1 MANFKTRARAL
12 DLLGRQQIAGIPTAI
27 NELIKNAHDAY
38 ADNFDIDYL
47 RNDNLLVLRDD
58 GLGMTIDE
66 FENRW
71 LTIGTES
78 KVINS
83 KSSLPPV
90 DPTKP
95 VRHIMGEKGIG
106 RLAIA
111 SIGKQVLI
119 ITHATNRG
127 NGNFVVAF
135 INWELFEL
143 PNINLE
149 DIVIP
154 VKEFSFLPEKIDID
168 HMKNEVLSALSLLL
182 KKNLID
188 NSEFVQ
194 ITESIN
200 KFNVNPRVL
209 DETLPSQ
216 NKINTHSG
224 TQFYISPVS
233 EMFSIDIEGDLSF
246 DSTRE
251 ATKIEKMLMGFH
263 NTMTPSHPEPTVNI
277 AFRDYRKVDG
287 SFVDII
293 DDEHFFTPEDFEL
306 ADHHFIGEFDK
317 FGQFKGQ
324 ITIYGDKTYNHTV
337 NWRDNNFRE
346 TCCGPFSINLAY
358 LQGDL
363 KSSRVAPED
372 YARIRAKGDKF
383 GGLYIYR
390 DNIRILPYGDSDYD
404 FLDIEKNRSKRAS
417 SYFFSYRRMFGV
429 IVLSSEHSKGLIEK
443 AGREGFI
450 ENKAYR
456 QLQSIL
462 KNFFVQLAADFF
474 NEKSSTAQSEYYN
487 SRKEELNSLYKA
499 LERRDKLAKT
509 KKDKFVKSLN
519 RFFSSL
525 TDNTF
530 ANHINCLI
538 SEFKVKLEQIVK
550 IDNPDIA
557 AQRMIYAESEIRR
570 SITEYRKNISVPNP
584 KGFALNKSM
593 RTDFET
599 YIDEYKIL
607 RETLFTSAL
616 QEIDDLVD
624 IYTKQLDLVISK
636 RKRLEQ
642 AVDLISSEALSYNR
656 KKKDETND
664 IAQSMVKKVKELTTQ
679 LILDLDTQI
688 REVKSQFVSLTTNN
702 ADNFDLVSERTR
714 MEAEID
720 EVSLRNSAVMDRI
733 IRQFESFYI
742 ERDENGNI
750 ITSDQISDAMSEE
763 LDDLRGRL
771 QSDVELSQLGLA
783 VGILH
788 HEFNSTVGSIR
799 RSLKD
804 LKAWSDVDE
813 KFETTY
819 NNLRANF
826 EHLDGYL
833 NLFTPLNRRLNRK
846 REEIPLLDIKVFLID
861 LFKSRMERHGI
872 QFRHTKGFAKA
883 SIYGFRS
890 TFYPV
895 FVNIIDNAIYWLTKS
910 DNQEKIIRLH
920 ADEHGI
926 YISNN
931 GPTINKTDQGR
942 IFELRFS
949 RKPSGRGL
957 GLSISREVLDAEGYQ
972 IMVAEPRENSTVT
985 FKISKASDNGN

>member
-1 MANFKTRARAL
+1 MKDEILSSLSR
-12 DLLGRQQIAGIPTAI
+12 LLKQ
-27 NELIKNAHDAY
+27 NLIENY
-38 ADNFDIDYL
+38 
-47 RNDNLLVLRDD
+47 
-58 GLGMTIDE
+58 E
-66 FENRW
+66 FER
-71 LTIGTES
+71 I
-78 KVINS
+78 S
-83 KSSLPPV
+83 KS
-90 DPTKP
+90 
-95 VRHIMGEKGIG
+95 
-106 RLAIA
+106 
-111 SIGKQVLI
+111 
-119 ITHATNRG
+119 
-127 NGNFVVAF
+127 
-135 INWELFEL
+135 
-143 PNINLE
+143 
-149 DIVIP
+149 
-154 VKEFSFLPEKIDID
+154 
-168 HMKNEVLSALSLLL
+168 
-182 KKNLID
+182 
-188 NSEFVQ
+188 
-194 ITESIN
+194 ITE
-200 KFNVNPRVL
+200 FNANPRLL
-209 DETLPSQ
+209 DETLPSL
-216 NKINTHSG
+216 NKISTHSG

-233 EMFSIDIEGDLSF
+233 DMFSIDIEGDLSF
-246 DSTRE
+246 DSTKE

-277 AFRDYRKVDG
+277 AFRDYRKGDG

-306 ADHHFIGEFDK
+306 ADHHFIGEFDE

-324 ITIYGDKTYNHTV
+324 ITIYGDRTYNHTV
-337 NWRDNNFRE
+337 NWNDNNFRE
-346 TCCGPFSINLAY
+346 THCGPFSINFAY

-372 YARIRAKGDKF
+372 YARIRAKGEKF

-429 IVLSSEHSKGLIEK
+429 IVLSSEHSKGLVEK

-474 NEKSSTAQSEYYN
+474 NEKGSTAQSEYYN
-487 SRKEELNSLYKA
+487 TRKEEFNSFYKA

-509 KKDKFVKSLN
+509 KKEKFAKSLN
-519 RFFSSL
+519 SFFSNL
-525 TDNTF
+525 TDDTF
-530 ANHINCLI
+530 ANNVNTLI
-538 SEFKVKLEQIVK
+538 LGFKAKLEQIVK
-550 IDNPDIA
+550 IGDPDIA
-557 AQRMIYAESEIRR
+557 AQRMINAEAEIRKA
-570 SITEYRKNISVPNP
+570 ITEYRKTISVPNP
-584 KGFALNKSM
+584 KGFALNKAL

-599 YIDEYKIL
+599 YLDEYKIL
-607 RETLFTSAL
+607 RETLFATAL
-616 QEIDDLVD
+616 QKVDELVD
-624 IYTKQLDLVISK
+624 IFTEQLDLVISK

-679 LILDLDTQI
+679 LILDLDVQI
-688 REVKSQFVSLTTNN
+688 REVKSQFVNLTTNN

-720 EVSLRNSAVMDRI
+720 KVSQRNSAVMDRI

-742 ERDENGNI
+742 EHDENGNL

-763 LDDLRGRL
+763 LEDLRNRL

-804 LKAWSDVDE
+804 LKAWSDVDD

-833 NLFTPLNRRLNRK
+833 NLFTPLNRRLN
-846 REEIPLLDIKVFLID
+846 
-861 LFKSRMERHGI
+861 
-872 QFRHTKGFAKA
+872 
-883 SIYGFRS
+883 
-890 TFYPV
+890 
-895 FVNIIDNAIYWLTKS
+895 
-910 DNQEKIIRLH
+910 
-920 ADEHGI
+920 
-926 YISNN
+926 
-931 GPTINKTDQGR
+931 
-942 IFELRFS
+942 
-949 RKPSGRGL
+949 
-957 GLSISREVLDAEGYQ
+957 
-972 IMVAEPRENSTVT
+972 
-985 FKISKASDNGN
+985 

>member
-1 MANFKTRARAL
+1 MANFRTRARAL

-47 RNDNLLVLRDD
+47 RSDNLLVLRDD
-58 GLGMTIDE
+58 GLGMTLSE
-66 FENRW
+66 FESRW

-78 KVINS
+78 KVMNS
-83 KSSLPPV
+83 RSSLPPI
-90 DPTKP
+90 DPNKP
-95 VRHIMGEKGIG
+95 IRHIMGEKGIG

-119 ITHATNRG
+119 VTHATNRG
-127 NGNFVVAF
+127 NGDYVVAF

-149 DIVIP
+149 DVVIP
-154 VKEFSFLPEKIDID
+154 VKEFSCLPDIIDIE
-168 HMKNEVLSALSLLL
+168 HMKNEILSSLTRLL
-182 KKNLID
+182 KQNLIEHH
-188 NSEFVQ
+188 EFERISKS
-194 ITESIN
+194 ITG
-200 KFNVNPRVL
+200 FNANPRLL
-209 DETLPSQ
+209 DETLPSL
-216 NKINTHSG
+216 NKISDHSG

-233 EMFSIDIEGDLSF
+233 EMFSVDIEGDLSF
-246 DSTRE
+246 DSAKE

-277 AFRDYRKVDG
+277 AFRDYRKGDG

-306 ADHHFIGEFDK
+306 ADHHFIGEFDE

-324 ITIYGDKTYNHTV
+324 ITIYGDRTYNHII

-346 TCCGPFSINLAY
+346 THCGPFSINFAY

-363 KSSRVAPED
+363 RSSRVAPED

-383 GGLYIYR
+383 GGIYIYR

-474 NEKSSTAQSEYYN
+474 NEKGSTAQSEYYN
-487 SRKEELNSLYKA
+487 ARKEEYNSLYKA

-509 KKDKFVKSLN
+509 KKEKFAKCITG
-519 RFFSSL
+519 FFSDL
-525 TDNTF
+525 AENKFEKD
-530 ANHINCLI
+530 INDLI
-538 SEFKVKLEQIVK
+538 SNFKAKLEQIIN

-557 AQRMIYAESEIRR
+557 AQRIINTEAGIRKA
-570 SITEYRKNISVPNP
+570 IAEYRKNISVPGP
-584 KGFALNKSM
+584 KGFALNKAL
-593 RTDFET
+593 RTEFET
-599 YIDEYKIL
+599 YLDEYKIL
-607 RETLFTSAL
+607 CDTLFASAL
-616 QEIDDLVD
+616 HEVDELVD

-642 AVDLISSEALSYNR
+642 AVDLISSEALLYNR

-664 IAQSMVKKVKELTTQ
+664 IAQSMVKKVKELTSQ

-688 REVKSQFVSLTTNN
+688 REVKSQFVNLTTNN

-714 MEAEID
+714 MESEID
-720 EVSLRNSAVMDRI
+720 KVSQRNSAVMDRI

-742 ERDENGNI
+742 EHDENGNL

-763 LDDLRGRL
+763 LEDLRSRL

-804 LKAWSDVDE
+804 LRAWSDVDE

-861 LFKSRMERHGI
+861 LFKSRLERHEI
-872 QFRHTKGFAKA
+872 QFKHTKGFAKA

-895 FVNIIDNAIYWLTKS
+895 FVNIIDNAIYWLKKS

-926 YISNN
+926 YVSNN
-931 GPTINKTDQGR
+931 GPTISKSDRER

-949 RKPSGRGL
+949 RKPAGRGL
-957 GLSISREVLDAEGYQ
+957 GLSISREVLEAEGYQ
-972 IMVAEPRENSTVT
+972 IIVTDPRENSTVT
-985 FKISKASDNGN
+985 FKISKTSSHGK

>member
-1 MANFKTRARAL
+1 MANFRTRARAL

-47 RNDNLLVLRDD
+47 RNNNLLVLRDD
-58 GLGMTIDE
+58 GLGMTTDE

-78 KVINS
+78 KVLNS
-83 KSSLPPV
+83 RSSLPPI
-90 DPTKP
+90 DPSKP
-95 VRHIMGEKGIG
+95 IRHIMGEKGIG

-119 ITHATNRG
+119 VTHATNRG
-127 NGNFVVAF
+127 DGVFVVAF

-154 VKEFSFLPEKIDID
+154 VKEFSCVPDNIDIEC
-168 HMKNEVLSALSLLL
+168 MKNEVLSSLSRLF
-182 KKNLID
+182 KSNLID
-188 NSEFVQ
+188 KYEFER
-194 ITESIN
+194 ITHSIN
-200 KFNVNPRVL
+200 EFNVNPRIL
-209 DETLPSQ
+209 DESLPSV

-233 EMFSIDIEGDLSF
+233 EMFSVDIEGDLSF
-246 DSTRE
+246 DSTKE

-263 NTMTPSHPEPTVNI
+263 NTMTPSHPKPTVNI
-277 AFRDYRKVDG
+277 AFRDYRKDDY
-287 SFVDII
+287 SFIDII
-293 DDEHFFTPEDFEL
+293 DDEHFFTPDDFEL

-317 FGQFKGQ
+317 LGQFNGQ
-324 ITIYGDKTYNHTV
+324 ITIYGDRTYNHTV
-337 NWRDNNFRE
+337 NWRDNNFRQ
-346 TCCGPFSINLAY
+346 TDCGPFSINFAY

-429 IVLSSEHSKGLIEK
+429 IVLSSESSKGLIEK

-462 KNFFVQLAADFF
+462 KNFFIQLAADFF
-474 NEKSSTAQSEYYN
+474 NEKGSTAQSEYYN
-487 SRKEELNSLYKA
+487 SKKDELNSFYKA

-509 KKDKFVKSLN
+509 KKDKFAKTLNCFFQKLSDGTFDKDVK
-519 RFFSSL
+519 
-525 TDNTF
+525 
-530 ANHINCLI
+530 ALI
-538 SEFKVKLEQIVK
+538 IGFKTKLEQIVN

-557 AQRMIYAESEIRR
+557 AQRMINAETEIRKA
-570 SITEYRKNISVPNP
+570 ILEYRKSISVPNP
-584 KGFALNKSM
+584 KGFSLTKAL

-599 YIDEYKIL
+599 YLDEYKIL
-607 RETLFTSAL
+607 RETLIASAL
-616 QEIDDLVD
+616 EEIDALVEM
-624 IYTKQLDLVISK
+624 YTRKLDLVISK

-642 AVDLISSEALSYNR
+642 AVDLISSEALSYNK
-656 KKKDETND
+656 KKKDEAND
-664 IAQSMVKKVKELTTQ
+664 IAQSMAKKVKDLTSQ
-679 LILDLDTQI
+679 LILELDTQI
-688 REVKSQFVSLTTNN
+688 REVKSQFVNLTTTN
-702 ADNFDLVSERTR
+702 AENFDLVLERTR

-720 EVSLRNSAVMDRI
+720 EVSQRNSAVMDRI

-742 ERDENGNI
+742 ERDDNGNM

-763 LDDLRGRL
+763 LEDLRSRL

-788 HEFNSTVGSIR
+788 HEFNSTVSSIR

-804 LKAWSDVDE
+804 LRAWSDVDS
-813 KFETTY
+813 KLETTY

-846 REEIPLLDIKVFLID
+846 REEIPLLDIKVYLID

-872 QFRHTKGFAKA
+872 QFKHSKGFAKA
-883 SIYGFRS
+883 SINGYRS

-895 FVNIIDNAIYWLTKS
+895 FVNIIDNAIYWLKKS

-920 ADEHGI
+920 ADDDGI

-931 GPTINKTDQGR
+931 GPSIEKTDKER
-942 IFELRFS
+942 VFDLRFS

-957 GLSISREVLDAEGYQ
+957 GLSISREVLEAEGYQ
-972 IMVAEPRENSTVT
+972 IIVAEPRDKSTVT
-985 FKISKASDNGN
+985 FKISKTPSNGQ

>member
-1 MANFKTRARAL
+1 MANFRTRARAL

-38 ADNFDIDYL
+38 ADNFDINYL
-47 RNDNLLVLRDD
+47 RSDNLLVLRDD
-58 GLGMTIDE
+58 GLGMTLDE

-78 KVINS
+78 KVLNS

-90 DPTKP
+90 DSTKP

-119 ITHATNRG
+119 VTHATNRG
-127 NGNFVVAF
+127 NGDFVVAF

-154 VKEFSFLPEKIDID
+154 VKEFSCLPDKIDID
-168 HMKNEVLSALSLLL
+168 HMKNEVLSSLLRL
-182 KKNLID
+182 SKKNLIE
-188 NSEFVQ
+188 NCEFER
-194 ITESIN
+194 IAESIN
-200 KFNVNPRVL
+200 KFNVNPRIL

-246 DSTRE
+246 DSAKE

-277 AFRDYRKVDG
+277 AFRDYRKGDG

-306 ADHHFIGEFDK
+306 ADHHFIGEFDE

-324 ITIYGDKTYNHTV
+324 ITIYGDRTYNHTV

-346 TCCGPFSINLAY
+346 THCGPFSINLAY

-429 IVLSSEHSKGLIEK
+429 IVLSSERSKGLIEK

-487 SRKEELNSLYKA
+487 TRKDEFNSIYKA

-509 KKDKFVKSLN
+509 KKDKFSKSLN
-519 RFFSSL
+519 RFFSNL
-525 TDNTF
+525 TDETF
-530 ANHINCLI
+530 SSNVKSLI
-538 SEFKVKLEQIVK
+538 SEFKVTLEQIVK

-557 AQRMIYAESEIRR
+557 AQRMINAESEIRR
-570 SITEYRKNISVPNP
+570 AITEYRKSISVPNP

-599 YIDEYKIL
+599 YLDEYKIL
-607 RETLFTSAL
+607 RETLFASAL
-616 QEIDDLVD
+616 QEIDELVD
-624 IYTKQLDLVISK
+624 TYTKQLDLVISK

-642 AVDLISSEALSYNR
+642 AVDLISSEALLYNR

-664 IAQSMVKKVKELTTQ
+664 IAQSMVKKVKELTSQ

-702 ADNFDLVSERTR
+702 TDNFDLVSERTR

-720 EVSLRNSAVMDRI
+720 EVSQRNSAVMDRI

-742 ERDENGNI
+742 ERDENGNL

-763 LDDLRGRL
+763 LEDLRSRL

-783 VGILH
+783 IGILH

-813 KFETTY
+813 KFEITY

-846 REEIPLLDIKVFLID
+846 REDIPLLDIKVFLID

-872 QFRHTKGFAKA
+872 QFKHTKGFAKA
-883 SIYGFRS
+883 SINGFRS

-910 DNQEKIIRLH
+910 ENQDKIIRLH

-931 GPTINKTDQGR
+931 GPAIGKTDKER
-942 IFELRFS
+942 IFDLRFS

-957 GLSISREVLDAEGYQ
+957 GLSISREVLEAEEYQ
-972 IMVAEPRENSTVT
+972 IRVDEPREHSTVT
-985 FKISKASDNGN
+985 FKISKTSTNGK